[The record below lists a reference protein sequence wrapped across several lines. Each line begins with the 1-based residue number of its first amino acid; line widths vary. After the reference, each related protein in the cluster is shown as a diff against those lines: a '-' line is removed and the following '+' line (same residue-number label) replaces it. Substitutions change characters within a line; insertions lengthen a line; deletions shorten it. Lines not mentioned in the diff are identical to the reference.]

1 MAQTRQPPST
11 APTDP
16 AASMALLRML
26 AEEAAHSEYDDAAER
41 HPERVAHKGLRA
53 SVGAAVVVALVGLVL
68 GAAVSQVRASAPATT
83 AEKKALVVRITKGQ
97 ANVAK
102 LTKQKVALTA
112 QVEVIR
118 KAALANSVLGQRLE
132 MYLGQV
138 QIAAGYTDVSGPGAS
153 VTMANPDPNK
163 PLPNGV
169 DPNQAQVLDSD
180 VQLVVNGLWMQ
191 GATAISINGIR
202 LTSTTAIRSA
212 GGSILVSYRPVLSPY
227 VISAIGPKT
236 LAAKFTSSS
245 AGKQI
250 DQVANSYGITVAVNA
265 EASLHLT
272 ASTAVLPDVDNL
284 KVTLPLPSNAAGKAA
299 QTGGSQ

>member
-1 MAQTRQPPST
+1 MTQTEQTPRT
-11 APTDP
+11 TPTDP

-41 HPERVAHKGLRA
+41 NPHRVAHKGLRA
-53 SVGAAVVVALVGLVL
+53 SIGAAFVVALVGLVL
-68 GAAVSQVRASAPATT
+68 GAAISQVRASAPATT
-83 AEKKALVVRITKGQ
+83 AEKRALVVRITKGQ

-102 LTKQKVALTA
+102 LTQKKVALA
-112 QVEVIR
+112 DEVEALR
-118 KAALANSVLGQRLE
+118 KSALASSALGQQLE
-132 MYLGQV
+132 RYLATV
-138 QIAAGYTDVSGPGAS
+138 EIAAGYTDVAGPGAS
-153 VTMANPDPNK
+153 VTMANPDPSK

-191 GATAISINGIR
+191 GATAVSINGIR

-227 VISAIGPKT
+227 VITAIGPKT
-236 LAAKFTSSS
+236 LAAKFKSSS
-245 AGKQI
+245 SGKQI
-250 DQVANSYGITVAVNA
+250 DQVASSYGITVAVKA
-265 EASLHLT
+265 EAALRLT
-272 ASTAVLPDVDNL
+272 GSTAVLPDVHHL
-284 KVTLPLPSNAAGKAA
+284 KVTLPLPPIAAGKAA